1 MIKTINKEDLDD
13 RCLALI
19 GKTLKDLG
27 QPNKTDLEKFNLS
40 LDLAKDLKYRY
51 SKLSWKAVVVAF
63 DNGVRETDLFMLCPK
78 TWCKWLNNIKQRIA
92 EAYFN
97 EQNNSEYLIDRQ
109 TKELLIEETI
119 YLLKNDS

>member
-1 MIKTINKEDLDD
+1 MIKTINKKELDD

-97 EQNNSEYLIDRQ
+97 EQNNSEYLIDKQ

>member
-1 MIKTINKEDLDD
+1 MIKTINKEELDN
-13 RCLALI
+13 RCLKLI

-92 EAYFN
+92 EAYVN
-97 EQNNSEYLIDRQ
+97 EQNNSEYLIDKQ

>member
-1 MIKTINKEDLDD
+1 MIKTINKEELDN
-13 RCLALI
+13 RCLKLI

-97 EQNNSEYLIDRQ
+97 EQNNSEYLIDKQ